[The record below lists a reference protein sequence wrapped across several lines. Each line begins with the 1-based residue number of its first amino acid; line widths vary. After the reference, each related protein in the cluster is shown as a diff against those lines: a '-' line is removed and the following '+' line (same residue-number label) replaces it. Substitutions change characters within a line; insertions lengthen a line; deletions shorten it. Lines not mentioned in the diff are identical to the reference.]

1 MVETDEKDNNSEQ
14 TQEVE
19 SKETDKMLN
28 NKEAVDL
35 KKDLKK
41 VENVE
46 KKEIEETVKPEPEVK
61 PVVNGEEIA
70 KAPDSTTKVTA
81 QEREVK
87 PKKIPIGG
95 IKIPGFFTRNKPK
108 TEGDGAD
115 GELLEKGVND
125 VKETEEKV
133 EEKAKEEKPKAAS
146 FLSSLRIRNPFRRQ
160 PAQKTDGEEVK
171 DTKPEG
177 KLFCFL
183 IKFFFLI
190 KCLFNR
196 NNGRG

>member
-46 KKEIEETVKPEPEVK
+46 KKEIEETVKPEPEVEK

-95 IKIPGFFTRNKPK
+95 IKMPGFFTRNKPK

-125 VKETEEKV
+125 VKETDEKIEEKT
-133 EEKAKEEKPKAAS
+133 KEEKPKAAS
-146 FLSSLRIRNPFRRQ
+146 FLSALRIRNPFRRQ
-160 PAQKTDGEEVK
+160 QRTEGEEVK

-177 KLFCFL
+177 KN
-183 IKFFFLI
+183 FFFNFFQFF
-190 KCLFNR
+190 K
-196 NNGRG
+196 

>member
-46 KKEIEETVKPEPEVK
+46 KKEIEETVKPDDK

-95 IKIPGFFTRNKPK
+95 IKMPGFFTRNKPK

-115 GELLEKGVND
+115 GELLEKGVID
-125 VKETEEKV
+125 VKETEEKI
-133 EEKAKEEKPKAAS
+133 EDKTKEEKPKAAS
-146 FLSSLRIRNPFRRQ
+146 FLSSLRIRNPFKRQ
-160 PAQKTDGEEVK
+160 PAQKVDGEEVK

-177 KLFCFL
+177 KYFL
-183 IKFFFLI
+183 KKFLSFFF
-190 KCLFNR
+190 
-196 NNGRG
+196 NNFFFVE

>member
-46 KKEIEETVKPEPEVK
+46 KKEIEETVTKPDEK

-95 IKIPGFFTRNKPK
+95 IKMPGFFTRNKPK
-108 TEGDGAD
+108 TEGDGAE
-115 GELLEKGVND
+115 GELLEKVGSD
-125 VKETEEKV
+125 VKETEEKI
-133 EEKAKEEKPKAAS
+133 EEKTKEEKPKAAS

-160 PAQKTDGEEVK
+160 PAQKVDGDEVK
-171 DTKPEG
+171 DTKPDG
-177 KLFCFL
+177 KYFYFIFFL
-183 IKFFFLI
+183 LNFFNKFFI
-190 KCLFNR
+190 
-196 NNGRG
+196 

>member
-46 KKEIEETVKPEPEVK
+46 KKEIEETVKTEEK
-61 PVVNGEEIA
+61 QPVVNGEEIA

-95 IKIPGFFTRNKPK
+95 IKMPGFFTRNKPK

-125 VKETEEKV
+125 VKETEEKI
-133 EEKAKEEKPKAAS
+133 EEKIEEKPKEEKPKATS
-146 FLSSLRIRNPFRRQ
+146 FLSSLRIRNPFKRQ
-160 PAQKTDGEEVK
+160 PTPQKDGEEAK
-171 DTKPEG
+171 ETKSDG
-177 KLFCFL
+177 KYLQ
-183 IKFFFLI
+183 IY
-190 KCLFNR
+190 
-196 NNGRG
+196 